1 MTPKEKAEELFKK
14 FLDATLAY
22 DCGDHTA
29 EGINNS
35 ILVMVKEA
43 KQCALIAV
51 YEVINTGLLSYKST
65 DNTFL
70 APTTEPYWQEV
81 KKEITNL

>member
-51 YEVINTGLLSYKST
+51 DEILIIMNEEYLSGAEKI
-65 DNTFL
+65 D
-70 APTTEPYWQEV
+70 YWQQV
-81 KKEITNL
+81 KKEIQKL